1 MRPQRNPYALRDLKQ
16 MQYDLARGV
25 KIPKEKQ
32 DEVIDQLNSKFDDTK
47 HQHFKSNQRS
57 EQAES
62 NNQGS
67 KSLQSAATG
76 IFSAAAS
83 KLANVSQAQQPFNA
97 ITTGFK
103 GLFKKVIDQAQ
114 SIVKIEEDQS
124 SAFSNVFDEMKTHF
138 KQENIQESI
147 LAQE

>member
-1 MRPQRNPYALRDLKQ
+1 MEHRDIMRPQRNPYAIRDLKQ
-16 MQYDLARGV
+16 IQYDLTRGV
-25 KIPKEKQ
+25 SIPKEKQ
-32 DEVIDQLNSKFDDTK
+32 DEVIEQLSSKFDDNNQ
-47 HQHFKSNQRS
+47 QHFMSNHRI
-57 EQAES
+57 ENTDS

-67 KSLQSAATG
+67 KSLQNAATG

-124 SAFSNVFDEMKTHF
+124 SAFNNVFDEMKTHF
-138 KQENIQESI
+138 RQENI
-147 LAQE
+147 